1 MSKLKNFLVGAA
13 LVAAPFTALVPQ
25 VHAEIKPGATAGNLD
40 AVGGNSGLGNQ
51 PLEQTLGL
59 LISVLLGVLGII
71 FLVLTI
77 YAGFLWMTA
86 GGDEKQVAKAK
97 NIIITAVIGL
107 VILLSAYAISSFVL
121 SQLISATG
129 SGTP

>member
-13 LVAAPFTALVPQ
+13 LAAAPLAGLAS
-25 VHAEIKPGATAGNLD
+25 HAHAAVTAGDTSGNLE
-40 AVGGNSGLGNQ
+40 AVQGFSGLGDQ
-51 PLEQTLGL
+51 DLDETLGL
-59 LISVLLGVLGII
+59 LINVLLGLLGII

-86 GGDEKQVAKAK
+86 GGDEKKVAKARG
-97 NIIITAVIGL
+97 IIITAVIGL

-121 SQLISATG
+121 DQLITATG
-129 SGTP
+129 SA